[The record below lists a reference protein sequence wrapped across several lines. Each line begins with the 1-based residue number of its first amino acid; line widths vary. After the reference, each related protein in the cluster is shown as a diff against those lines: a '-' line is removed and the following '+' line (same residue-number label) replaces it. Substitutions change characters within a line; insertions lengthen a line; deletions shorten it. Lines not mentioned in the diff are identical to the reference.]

1 MRPFTRI
8 GLLVVGVLIVAIESG
23 WFSHG
28 PGWISAI
35 AAFFFILPAVFGGR
49 AQG

>member
-1 MRPFTRI
+1 MRARTRI
-8 GLLVVGVLIVAIESG
+8 GLLGVGVLIVAVESG
-23 WFSHG
+23 GFSHS

>member
-1 MRPFTRI
+1 MRPLTRI
-8 GLLVVGVLIVAIESG
+8 GLLSIGVLVVAVESG

-28 PGWISAI
+28 LGWISAV
-35 AAFFFILPAVFGGR
+35 AAFLFILPAVFGGR